1 MSIINKEFNCEVC
14 GKSRIFKYSENL
26 QKIYGYKSKC
36 RSCNLT
42 EYNKKFNHSKRKYE
56 IKESFE
62 KIDNSEKA
70 YIFGFLWADGH
81 LSSIRRKDHN
91 LNSLR
96 CILNS
101 KDREVLEFIQ
111 NIIGGVIHDSS
122 VFDKR
127 TNKIY
132 NRSTWIMNSKQ
143 VVINFK
149 KLNFR
154 INLDF
159 VPNEFHKDFLR
170 GLIDGDGSFG
180 YYDNDIKIKITSNYQ
195 DDFDYLKNMSLLKNN
210 FSINKYIGKKG
221 KSTNLIIL
229 GSNIDKLNLLSDIY
243 KDGFSLTR
251 KLDKLNKIIEE
262 FNNRPIKYN
271 IKSRPMS

>member
-1 MSIINKEFNCEVC
+1 MAIINKEFNCESC
-14 GKSRIFKYSENL
+14 GKPRMFKYSENL
-26 QKIYGYKSKC
+26 QKIYDYRSKC

-56 IKESFE
+56 IKDSFE

-70 YIFGFLWADGH
+70 YVFGFLWADGH
-81 LSSIRRKDHN
+81 ISSISRKDHK
-91 LNSLR
+91 LNSVR
-96 CILNS
+96 CILNP

-111 NIIGGVIHDSS
+111 NIIGGVIFDSS

-127 TNKIY
+127 TNKNY

-143 VVINFK
+143 VVMNFK

-170 GLIDGDGSFG
+170 GLIDGDGTFG
-180 YYDNDIKIKITSNYQ
+180 YYDNDIKIKITSNYK
-195 DDFDYLKNMSLLKNN
+195 DDFEYLSNISLLVNR
-210 FSINKYIGKKG
+210 FSINKYIGKSG
-221 KSTNLIIL
+221 KSTNLVIK
-229 GSNIDKLNLLSDIY
+229 GSNIDKLNLLLDIY
-243 KDGFSLTR
+243 SEGFSMSR
-251 KLDKLNKIIEE
+251 KLDKLKKITED
-262 FNNRPIKYN
+262 FNNRPVKYK